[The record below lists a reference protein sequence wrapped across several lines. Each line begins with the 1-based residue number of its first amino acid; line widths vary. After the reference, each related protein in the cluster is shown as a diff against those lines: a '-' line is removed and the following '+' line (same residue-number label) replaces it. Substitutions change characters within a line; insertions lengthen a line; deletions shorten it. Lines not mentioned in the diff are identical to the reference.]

1 MATSYYD
8 QIKKDSG
15 LKITDTNTLLSKF
28 NKATR
33 AEYDKQRTDLQT
45 ATNKYYDQLYDTQQT
60 TMDTIR
66 QANAQ
71 AVASGASKGVQAANE
86 LSALLGLQSEAVT
99 GATDLANQAT
109 TLAQDESQ
117 AILENMLTA
126 ETQAAEQNQ
135 ALAQVLNQAGSVDV
149 EQNRVDAEQ
158 QNAETALLQVIET
171 IRQTNPEL
179 AQRLLKD
186 YYENQKLKAES
197 NTSNASVNTSNNA
210 NASTNTD
217 TATNTGT
224 STETNTEDKAAIIA
238 NINTLPSVKYNPKLT
253 FSLGKEGEQ
262 AEKAVKAELDYYFT
276 QLGLLEL
283 NVDDEIKKFRKA
295 VDAEGIFADEEAIW
309 NAQMEQYRRQALA
322 RNQ

>member
-15 LKITDTNTLLSKF
+15 LKITDTNSLLSKF

-197 NTSNASVNTSNNA
+197 NTTNTSANTSNN
-210 NASTNTD
+210 TNTL
-217 TATNTGT
+217 TNTNT
-224 STETNTEDKAAIIA
+224 NTNTETNTEDKAAIIA